1 MKTIIVYSSAS
12 KNGNTGHAVEE
23 LAHEYN
29 AQTLFLDDYVI
40 HDYSYEHTNKDDD
53 FRDLFREVLQYD
65 HVVFASPVYWYAVTP
80 RMKAFIDRI
89 TEFMD
94 DEVLQPELRRLRDK
108 QFSILSTSIHKGAP
122 NAFVEMLQ
130 KTFEYLGMTL
140 IGTYH
145 RQFQAQ
151 SQS

>member
-12 KNGNTGHAVEE
+12 KHGNTAQAVEE
-23 LAHEYN
+23 LANEYD
-29 AQTLFLDDYVI
+29 AQTLFLDDYLI

-53 FRDLFREVLQYD
+53 FRGLFREVLKFD
-65 HVVFASPVYWYAVTP
+65 HVIFASPVYWYAVTP

-94 DEVLQPELRRLRDK
+94 DVELQPELRGLRNK
-108 QFSILSTSIHKGAP
+108 QFSILSTSIHKDAP
-122 NAFVEMLQ
+122 SAFIDMLQ

-140 IGTYH
+140 KGAHH

-151 SQS
+151 P

>member
-1 MKTIIVYSSAS
+1 MNTIIVYSSAN
-12 KNGNTGHAVEE
+12 KEGNTGKAVRE
-23 LAHEYN
+23 LAQDLN

-40 HDYSYEHTNKDDD
+40 HDYSYEHTHKDDD
-53 FRDLFREVLQYD
+53 FRTLFREVLQYE

-94 DEVLQPELRRLRDK
+94 DEMLQPELRILREK
-108 QFSILSTSIHKGAP
+108 HFSILSTSIHRDAP
-122 NAFVEMLQ
+122 KAFTDMLQ

-140 IGTYH
+140 KGTHHQQY
-145 RQFQAQ
+145 QAQ
-151 SQS
+151 P